1 MDSSFNDRLQFP
13 NLYRTVPNEHYQQQ
27 AIVQLLQHFGWT
39 WVGILTSDDDSSQ
52 RGSQELKDLIISSG
66 ICVEFLQIYNTEL
79 ERLKQESVQAVGMSS
94 AKVVI
99 IYSSNNIFDNF
110 ILEYSLRQQQN
121 KIWIVTATVSYF
133 EKFKI
138 DAFLPM
144 LNGALSLSVRNG
156 DISGLKDFL
165 HSANMYKYPGDPV
178 IKELWM
184 NYFGCLP
191 YIPGS
196 KGIFILRPCTENK
209 TLQSLPPF
217 IYDVHNFRYTYSI
230 YTAVYML
237 AHALHDM
244 FQHRL
249 SLPLNRYKD
258 NSKLDIQ
265 PWKLNS
271 NLKHVHFTPSSGEEI
286 VFTKDGDVPGLY
298 DIINWITTSDPTV
311 TGIKVGSFNSSAPV
325 GQQLTITDNDIQ
337 WNPNVTLVRREA
349 KVTFSEER
357 RYSESFGQT
366 PRSACSESCSPGYR
380 KASQQGQPA
389 CCYVCVRCSEGEI
402 SNTTDAENCVKCP
415 EDQWSNE
422 KRDMCIQRT
431 IEFLSHE
438 DPLGGSLTSL
448 SIIFCIIT
456 SSVLGIFIK
465 NHKTPLIKANNRNLS
480 YILLLSLML
489 SFLCSLLFIG
499 RPVKVTCLLRQAAFG
514 IIFTVSVSS
523 VLAKS
528 VTVVI
533 AFNATKP
540 GSKIKKWVGS
550 RVSSCLVLLC
560 SLGEVVI
567 CMVWLVHSPP
577 FPDYDTQSDTG
588 KMILQCNEGS
598 DTAFYIAIG
607 YMGFL
612 SVLSFIVAFLVR
624 KLPASF
630 NEAQLITFSMLVF
643 CSVWVSFLPAYLS
656 TKGRNTVAVEIFAI
670 LASSAGL
677 LGCIFIPKCYI
688 ILLRPELN
696 TREHVIGKH

>member
-1 MDSSFNDRLQFP
+1 MKFAASLTSWVLLLIRGHRLFSLALVLLFCSAAGGDVSLSSNCKLVAKFRERYTYYSSGDIMLAGLLQFGDGEKDNVPTFEDEPMNSYRHSYYPRLYRHYLGFLFAINEINQRKDLLPNITLGYVVYDSENNEREALQKTILLLSGGGDMIPNYVCHRRGVLAAYIGDLNSATTYTMSLITKLYHYPQISYGSMDSSFNDRLQFP

-66 ICVEFLQIYNTEL
+66 ICVEFLQIYNAEL
-79 ERLKQESVQAVGMSS
+79 DHLKQESVQTVGMSS

-99 IYSSNNIFDNF
+99 IYSSNNIFDDF
-110 ILEYSLRQQQN
+110 IYEYSRQRQQN
-121 KIWIVTATVSYF
+121 KIWIVAATVTYLNNF
-133 EKFKI
+133 AL
-138 DAFLPM
+138 DAFLFM
-144 LNGALSLSVRNG
+144 LNGTLSLSVRNG

-165 HSANMYKYPGDPV
+165 HSANMYKYPGDPA

-249 SLPLNRYKD
+249 SLPLNRFKD

-357 RYSESFGQT
+357 RYS
-366 PRSACSESCSPGYR
+366 AC
-380 KASQQGQPA
+380 
-389 CCYVCVRCSEGEI
+389 
-402 SNTTDAENCVKCP
+402 
-415 EDQWSNE
+415 
-422 KRDMCIQRT
+422 
-431 IEFLSHE
+431 
-438 DPLGGSLTSL
+438 
-448 SIIFCIIT
+448 
-456 SSVLGIFIK
+456 
-465 NHKTPLIKANNRNLS
+465 
-480 YILLLSLML
+480 
-489 SFLCSLLFIG
+489 
-499 RPVKVTCLLRQAAFG
+499 
-514 IIFTVSVSS
+514 
-523 VLAKS
+523 
-528 VTVVI
+528 
-533 AFNATKP
+533 
-540 GSKIKKWVGS
+540 
-550 RVSSCLVLLC
+550 
-560 SLGEVVI
+560 
-567 CMVWLVHSPP
+567 
-577 FPDYDTQSDTG
+577 
-588 KMILQCNEGS
+588 
-598 DTAFYIAIG
+598 
-607 YMGFL
+607 
-612 SVLSFIVAFLVR
+612 
-624 KLPASF
+624 
-630 NEAQLITFSMLVF
+630 
-643 CSVWVSFLPAYLS
+643 
-656 TKGRNTVAVEIFAI
+656 
-670 LASSAGL
+670 
-677 LGCIFIPKCYI
+677 
-688 ILLRPELN
+688 
-696 TREHVIGKH
+696 

>member
-1 MDSSFNDRLQFP
+1 MLLSDICIFIVFAALSICPFPNMKFAASLTSWALLLIRGHRLFPLALILLFCSAAGGDVSLSSNCKLVENFRRRYTYYSSGDIMLAGLLQFGDGEKDNIPTFEDKPITSYRHSYYPRLYRHYLGFLLAINEINQRKDLLPNITLGYVLYDSENNEREALQKTILLLSGGGDMIPNYVCHRRGVLAAYIGDLNSATTYTMSLITKLYHYPQISYGSMDSSFNDRLQFP

-66 ICVEFLQIYNTEL
+66 ICVEFLQIYNAEL
-79 ERLKQESVQAVGMSS
+79 DRFKQESVQTVGMSS

-99 IYSSNNIFDNF
+99 MYSSNNIFDDF
-110 ILEYSLRQQQN
+110 IYEYSFHQQQN
-121 KIWIVTATVSYF
+121 KIWIVTATVTYLNNF
-133 EKFKI
+133 KF

-144 LNGALSLSVRNG
+144 LNGTLSLSVRKG

-165 HSANMYKYPGDPV
+165 QSANMYKYPEDPA

-249 SLPLNRYKD
+249 SLPLDLYKD

-357 RYSESFGQT
+357 RYS
-366 PRSACSESCSPGYR
+366 AC
-380 KASQQGQPA
+380 
-389 CCYVCVRCSEGEI
+389 
-402 SNTTDAENCVKCP
+402 
-415 EDQWSNE
+415 
-422 KRDMCIQRT
+422 
-431 IEFLSHE
+431 
-438 DPLGGSLTSL
+438 
-448 SIIFCIIT
+448 
-456 SSVLGIFIK
+456 
-465 NHKTPLIKANNRNLS
+465 
-480 YILLLSLML
+480 
-489 SFLCSLLFIG
+489 
-499 RPVKVTCLLRQAAFG
+499 
-514 IIFTVSVSS
+514 
-523 VLAKS
+523 
-528 VTVVI
+528 
-533 AFNATKP
+533 
-540 GSKIKKWVGS
+540 
-550 RVSSCLVLLC
+550 
-560 SLGEVVI
+560 
-567 CMVWLVHSPP
+567 
-577 FPDYDTQSDTG
+577 
-588 KMILQCNEGS
+588 
-598 DTAFYIAIG
+598 
-607 YMGFL
+607 
-612 SVLSFIVAFLVR
+612 
-624 KLPASF
+624 
-630 NEAQLITFSMLVF
+630 
-643 CSVWVSFLPAYLS
+643 
-656 TKGRNTVAVEIFAI
+656 
-670 LASSAGL
+670 
-677 LGCIFIPKCYI
+677 
-688 ILLRPELN
+688 
-696 TREHVIGKH
+696 